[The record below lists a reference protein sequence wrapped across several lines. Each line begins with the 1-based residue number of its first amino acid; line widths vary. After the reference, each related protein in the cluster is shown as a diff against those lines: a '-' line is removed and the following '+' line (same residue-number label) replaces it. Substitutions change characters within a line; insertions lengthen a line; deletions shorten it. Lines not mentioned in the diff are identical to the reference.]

1 MKKLLVMLGTFWM
14 AGCSTTPARLSDTHV
29 MPVTIVNR
37 YAIPTSASG
46 HVIVY
51 RDPGIVGGAC
61 QPDIYLNGLDVADSL
76 PAGGRVDFFPPA
88 GEYIISTQTFCRT
101 SDKANFL
108 QHPTYGRFNSVAV
121 GNLYALLMP
130 KVSSSG
136 AEGSRLTDQLV
147 QTAVNENLDM
157 AIPVKVA

>member
-29 MPVTIVNR
+29 MPVTTVNR
-37 YAIPTSASG
+37 YANPTSTSG

-88 GEYIISTQTFCRT
+88 GEYIISAQTFCANT
-101 SDKANFL
+101 TVELPLSVKAGSTVIFEMGYRHGGL
-108 QHPTYGRFNSVAV
+108 V
-121 GNLYALLMP
+121 LLP
-130 KVSSSG
+130 KS
-136 AEGSRLTDQLV
+136 
-147 QTAVNENLDM
+147 
-157 AIPVKVA
+157 